1 MIPETSMRL
10 ELGEVEVAT
19 IMSSL
24 RRWPLLVPLI
34 LVALSSIVSAVTT
47 DHASSAARGLRI
59 QENSGE
65 CEEVTGVY
73 QASGYAD
80 LDEDNS
86 MWFWFIE
93 ARENPETAPLT
104 LWLQGGPGGSGL
116 VGLYQ
121 EHGPC
126 RINNDTDGVSF
137 NPFSWNNVSNMIY
150 IDQPIP
156 TGFSAGNRQLNN
168 SVAAAQDV
176 WAFLQ
181 ILFADPRFQTYQANE
196 FGIWTESW
204 APHIELTG
212 LELTNHSYGG
222 HYGPIFAKY
231 FLEQNAAIDRGTL
244 TGVTINMKVL
254 GIGDGLTD
262 PLVQYESYFTYA
274 QSNPYFP
281 TATNATIASANE
293 TWIEPGGCKDQIIQC
308 YNTSDADICAAAQ
321 NNCEADIAHRLS
333 GARNPNYILADIFDT
348 YPPDITL
355 YVNDT
360 ARKARIGA
368 EGSFEEL
375 DSGVYFELVGEWMT
389 NSRPTLEYVVDAGV
403 RTILYVGDADYQF
416 NYFGIEAMLSQMQT
430 KFRDKWAQQNLSSFT
445 VRGEAAGL
453 FKNAGT
459 LSYLRVFKAGH
470 EVSAYG
476 SDFLERGEAA
486 LQMFRQIVNGKPLS
500 ST

>member
-1 MIPETSMRL
+1 
-10 ELGEVEVAT
+10 
-19 IMSSL
+19 MSSL

-196 FGIWTESW
+196 FGIWTES
-204 APHIELTG
+204 
-212 LELTNHSYGG
+212 YGG

-348 YPPDITL
+348 
-355 YVNDT
+355 
-360 ARKARIGA
+360 
-368 EGSFEEL
+368 FEEL